1 MRNDQSG
8 SARRVTLDKTGERL
22 LALLAADSRRTA
34 TSLARELGI
43 SRPAV
48 QERIA
53 RMETAGLIGGYT
65 VVRGSTWRDDSHAA
79 LVSVLVDV
87 RPCGP
92 VLRRLRTHSAVERVF
107 STAGDVDAVL
117 LVRAVDPVELS
128 RVSDELSGIEGVAR
142 VEMRTVLRE
151 L

>member
-1 MRNDQSG
+1 MRED
-8 SARRVTLDKTGERL
+8 ARGLTLDATGEKL
-22 LALLAADSRRTA
+22 LALLAADARRPA
-34 TSLARELGI
+34 ASLARELGI

-53 RMETAGLIGGYT
+53 RMEASGLIGGYT
-65 VVRGSTWRDDSHAA
+65 VVRGTAWRDDDQVA
-79 LVSVLVDV
+79 LVSVRIAV

-92 VLRRLRTHSAVERVF
+92 VLRRLRAHSAVERVF

-117 LVRAVDPVELS
+117 LVRATDPASLS
-128 RVSDELSGIEGVAR
+128 RVGDELSAIEGVGR
-142 VEMRTVLRE
+142 IEMRNVLGE